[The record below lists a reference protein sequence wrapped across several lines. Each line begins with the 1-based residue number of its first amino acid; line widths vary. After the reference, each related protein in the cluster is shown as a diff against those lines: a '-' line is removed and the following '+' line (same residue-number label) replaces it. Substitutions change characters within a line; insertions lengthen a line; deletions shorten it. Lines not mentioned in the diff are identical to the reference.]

1 MKNHIEAIRTN
12 PEKVKE
18 IVKKT
23 ILINQIHENLQELF
37 YLIPTDKRGIIESM
51 CDLIKEI

>member
-37 YLIPTDKRGIIESM
+37 YLIPIEKRDYVEKM
-51 CDLIKEI
+51 CDTLREI